1 MEHSEPRKMITKV
14 ISAISICWVIGV
26 CGATRPTQLNP
37 NSTRRNE
44 ARTGTSPL
52 NPSNL
57 GLGTSPQ
64 RVPLNSAAPR
74 QPPCNA
80 GIISSATSEQPGRT
94 SSGLGLGSTPV
105 SSNSGATLNP
115 VIPAPS
121 VSGALNIPGNTDFNA
136 TTAGGSSRTGTSV
149 NQGGTGI
156 SPSGTSRTPA
166 NLESGAATDG
176 VASSTGTS
184 NRHPNETGRSGS
196 PAPSLPTTPTTPVV
210 AKPGSPPP
218 PPLNKNTTGARP
230 KSQRIESQIAGP
242 LNDPRLVRQLPKRRN
257 QGIRVYVH
265 VQDIP
270 FLIGPLNE
278 PPLSVSVFGMRPD
291 VPRRPPRLPAI
302 LRMPLAE

>member
-1 MEHSEPRKMITKV
+1 MIPKV
-14 ISAISICWVIGV
+14 ISTVSICWVIGV

-37 NSTRRNE
+37 NT
-44 ARTGTSPL
+44 
-52 NPSNL
+52 
-57 GLGTSPQ
+57 
-64 RVPLNSAAPR
+64 PR
-74 QPPCNA
+74 HPPWNA
-80 GIISSATSEQPGRT
+80 GAINSATSEEPGRA

-176 VASSTGTS
+176 VASSTGSTNTSVRNPQASGPTTNAPSAHQGQPTRGLPVPPAAGTS
-184 NRHPNETGRSGS
+184 NRLPTETGSSGS

-210 AKPGSPPP
+210 GKPGSPPP
-218 PPLNKNTTGARP
+218 PSLNKNTTGARP
-230 KSQRIESQIAGP
+230 TSQKIESQIAGP
-242 LNDPRLVRQLPKRRN
+242 LNDPRLVRRLPKRRN
-257 QGIRVYVH
+257 ERIHLYVN
-265 VQDIP
+265 VEDIP
-270 FLIGPLNE
+270 FFMGPLNE